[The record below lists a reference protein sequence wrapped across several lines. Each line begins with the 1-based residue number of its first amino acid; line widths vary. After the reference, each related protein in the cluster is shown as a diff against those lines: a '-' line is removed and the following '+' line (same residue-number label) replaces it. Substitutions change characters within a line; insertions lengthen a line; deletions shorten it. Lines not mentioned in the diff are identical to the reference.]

1 MKLTTERIED
11 ITDLAALTTIIS
23 ESYVASYPG
32 SSLKVRRRY
41 RRLIT
46 ILKKAEKVTMAETQQ
61 TTYSSA
67 LKTPAQDSLDQA
79 VALRQHRWDLPG
91 MSLVRR

>member
-1 MKLTTERIED
+1 VKLITERIED
-11 ITDLAALTTIIS
+11 MIDLTALTTIIS
-23 ESYVASYPG
+23 ESYVASYQG

-46 ILKKAEKVTMAETQQ
+46 ILKKAEKLTMDETQQ
-61 TTYSSA
+61 TIYSSA

-79 VALRQHRWDLPG
+79 VALQQHRWDLPS